1 MVLILDFYSGKL
13 DGDSWEELCQ
23 SCYRIRY
30 QEQHYTE
37 IPAAYEGDA
46 GIEGFTRNG
55 IVNQC
60 YYPEKDYSEKDL
72 YEHYRKKMTQDI
84 GKLISPKYKNKLL
97 SLGVPTIKE
106 WHFVIPYYKD
116 ARIIQH
122 AEAKRKEVLAAKEK
136 NPEQYDYI
144 ADNFII
150 VVKQAE
156 DFKYEITRIIRNSR
170 TDIKINLAV
179 RSVSAPDWESCDS
192 DKVNNIITK
201 VKAVMGD
208 DEEDADFNEIVNIYV
223 EAYIKGMEIM
233 RILQVSYAEI
243 YETNY

>member
-1 MVLILDFYSGKL
+1 MILDFYSGKL

-97 SLGVPTIKE
+97 SLGVPSLK
-106 WHFVIPYYKD
+106 
-116 ARIIQH
+116 
-122 AEAKRKEVLAAKEK
+122 KR
-136 NPEQYDYI
+136 
-144 ADNFII
+144 NFR
-150 VVKQAE
+150 QP
-156 DFKYEITRIIRNSR
+156 RN
-170 TDIKINLAV
+170 
-179 RSVSAPDWESCDS
+179 
-192 DKVNNIITK
+192 
-201 VKAVMGD
+201 
-208 DEEDADFNEIVNIYV
+208 
-223 EAYIKGMEIM
+223 KGH
-233 RILQVSYAEI
+233 SK
-243 YETNY
+243 